1 MSKKKKRIV
10 VRVEIATLSNRDEK
24 LNKKKMD
31 RLAMVLSNLQNSGKN
46 LLIVSSGAISLGKE
60 KLKLE
65 KPLKTFVEKQA
76 AAAIGQVELIK
87 LYQKFFDEY
96 NQIVAQVLLP
106 SDIISNKIRVEKT
119 RNTLE
124 TLLEM
129 NIIPI
134 INENDAV
141 STTDIEL
148 DDNYPLALN
157 VAKMVNAD
165 IILLKFNANGKFLI
179 IPKGQKKAILA
190 NNEYA
195 LFEKIKELCSKNSV
209 NKVNKFSYP
218 STVDEIVY

>member
-1 MSKKKKRIV
+1 MTDYKKRIV
-10 VRVEIATLSNRDEK
+10 VRIEISTISNRDEK
-24 LNKKKMD
+24 LNKSKMD
-31 RLAMVLSNLQNSGKN
+31 RLAMVISNLQNSGRQ
-46 LLIVSSGAISLGKE
+46 LLVVSSGAIALGKE
-60 KLKLE
+60 KCKLDH
-65 KPLKTFVEKQA
+65 PLKTFVEKQA

-106 SDIISNKIRVEKT
+106 SDIIDNNASIE
-119 RNTLE
+119 NTKNTFE

-157 VAKMVNAD
+157 VAKMINAD
-165 IILLKFNANGKFLI
+165 MILLKLDANGRFLI
-179 IPKGQKKAILA
+179 LQKGREKATMV
-190 NNEYA
+190 NNEYE
-195 LFEKIKELCSKNSV
+195 LFEKINTLSSTVPSSDTKKYD
-209 NKVNKFSYP
+209 YP
-218 STVDEIVY
+218 LSVDEITY

>member
-1 MSKKKKRIV
+1 MKILSVVGTRPEFIQAMPVGRAIRIDHQ
-10 VRVEIATLSNRDEK
+10 EILVHT
-24 LNKKKMD
+24 
-31 RLAMVLSNLQNSGKN
+31 
-46 LLIVSSGAISLGKE
+46 
-60 KLKLE
+60 
-65 KPLKTFVEKQA
+65 
-76 AAAIGQVELIK
+76 GQHYDYLM
-87 LYQKFFDEY
+87 YQKFFDEY